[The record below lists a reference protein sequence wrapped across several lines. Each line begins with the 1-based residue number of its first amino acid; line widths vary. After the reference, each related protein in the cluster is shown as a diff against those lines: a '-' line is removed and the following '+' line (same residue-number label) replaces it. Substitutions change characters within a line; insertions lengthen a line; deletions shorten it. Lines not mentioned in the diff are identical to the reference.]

1 MYKRNKIT
9 ASKRYLFSL
18 DHCSVIHNRQ
28 DKETTQVSDNG
39 WMDEE
44 DVLYVQKW
52 ILLSLEKYEILP
64 IKTTQMDLEGITISE
79 IGQIRKI

>member
-44 DVLYVQKW
+44 DVLCTEMNIIKPW
-52 ILLSLEKYEILP
+52 EIWN
-64 IKTTQMDLEGITISE
+64 SSN
-79 IGQIRKI
+79 